1 MSDTDTTYKDPH
13 DCAAKPA
20 CRSDI
25 FGEKSCKCYAQ
36 DLSDDSYTCADGT
49 LNCKSSEQNTPS
61 TTRQFV
67 CADGSLNCDPSDQTV
82 RINKWNQFC
91 AYEGADGFLYPCDS
105 KCCNDGVGCPGE
117 CDGAPAAKP
126 QGVPTYNPE
135 QSHDNI
141 VQSTS
146 EVKFNT
152 FLKAVAVIVVT
163 IVVVNFLIL
172 LFFGGTSKNATK
184 NAPQVIKFI
193 AGVNRSTLNGL
204 KSILEPTK

>member
-67 CADGSLNCDPSDQTV
+67 CTDGSLNCDPSDQTV
-82 RINKWNQFC
+82 RINRWNQFC
-91 AYEGADGFLYPCDS
+91 AYEGADGFLYPCDA
-105 KCCNDGVGCPGE
+105 KCCNDGAGCPGE
-117 CDGAPAAKP
+117 CDGVPAATP
-126 QGVPTYNPE
+126 QGVPTYNPD
-135 QSHDNI
+135 QSHDI

-152 FLKAVAVIVVT
+152 FLKAVIVIVVVV
-163 IVVVNFLIL
+163 VVVNFLIL

-184 NAPQVIKFI
+184 NAPRVIKFI
-193 AGVNRSTLNGL
+193 AGVNRSTLNVM
-204 KSILEPTK
+204 KSILDSEK